1 MNFFFLQEFWTPN
14 QIKVSLI
21 YFIVKSSNWYIFIKS
36 AKWWICFSSL
46 IQLKTFCLK
55 SDMFV
60 MKPMVTIN
68 EIKTLV
74 VYYYINAPFYY
85 VEHLLTAWLF
95 RTINKCPL
103 FLLVQV
109 EHLIQDSHICNYK
122 CENNEEYLDLC
133 KNKEIACGWRLF
145 IWRNQHVIS

>member
-1 MNFFFLQEFWTPN
+1 MVYFLKICQMVNLFFN
-14 QIKVSLI
+14 
-21 YFIVKSSNWYIFIKS
+21 
-36 AKWWICFSSL
+36 L

-85 VEHLLTAWLF
+85 VEHLLTA
-95 RTINKCPL
+95 
-103 FLLVQV
+103 
-109 EHLIQDSHICNYK
+109 
-122 CENNEEYLDLC
+122 
-133 KNKEIACGWRLF
+133 
-145 IWRNQHVIS
+145 

>member
-1 MNFFFLQEFWTPN
+1 MVNLFFN
-14 QIKVSLI
+14 
-21 YFIVKSSNWYIFIKS
+21 
-36 AKWWICFSSL
+36 L

-85 VEHLLTAWLF
+85 VEHLLTA
-95 RTINKCPL
+95 
-103 FLLVQV
+103 
-109 EHLIQDSHICNYK
+109 
-122 CENNEEYLDLC
+122 
-133 KNKEIACGWRLF
+133 
-145 IWRNQHVIS
+145 